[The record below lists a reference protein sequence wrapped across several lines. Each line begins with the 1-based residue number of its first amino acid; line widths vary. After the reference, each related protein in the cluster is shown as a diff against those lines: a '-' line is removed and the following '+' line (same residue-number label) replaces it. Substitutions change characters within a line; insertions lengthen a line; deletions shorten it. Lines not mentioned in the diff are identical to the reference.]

1 MKTYKVQH
9 NQMVMVVEANSKM
22 EAIEQ
27 VVNQVTVL
35 GIKPEQVDG
44 KYIVQSIARSKGNAF
59 IVRRRSFANTIKS
72 WYEVWDATEV
82 EAPAKVEVE
91 APAVKIISTFTMYV
105 KTVNGKRSAQLHRET
120 I

>member
-27 VVNQVTVL
+27 VVNQVEVL

-72 WYEVWDATEV
+72 WYEVWDAIEV
-82 EAPAKVEVE
+82 EAPAKVEYPTHATIREMVWTYDAGSWAIE
-91 APAVKIISTFTMYV
+91 TVK
-105 KTVNGKRSAQLHRET
+105 
-120 I
+120 

>member
-27 VVNQVTVL
+27 VVNQVEVL

-82 EAPAKVEVE
+82 EAPAKVEYPTHATIREMVWTYGAGSWAIE
-91 APAVKIISTFTMYV
+91 TVK
-105 KTVNGKRSAQLHRET
+105 
-120 I
+120 